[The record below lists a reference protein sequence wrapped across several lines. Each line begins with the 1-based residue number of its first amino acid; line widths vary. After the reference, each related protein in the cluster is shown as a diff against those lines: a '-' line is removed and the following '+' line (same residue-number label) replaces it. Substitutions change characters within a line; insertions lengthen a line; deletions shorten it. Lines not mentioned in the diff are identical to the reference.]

1 MSLREKAESMNAG
14 VKVEFMK
21 GRESGKTADILGKK
35 YTITDYAFLKD
46 DKDEE
51 YAVFILDEIK
61 DKFFFG
67 GSVITKN
74 LKAFTDEEKSEIQKE
89 GLPVLFRE
97 QKSKTTKRT
106 YTAVIFFPTEDDL
119 PF

>member
-1 MSLREKAESMNAG
+1 MSLREKAESMNSG
-14 VKVEFMK
+14 VKVDFMK
-21 GRESGKTADILGKK
+21 GRESGKTSEILGKK
-35 YTITDYAFLKD
+35 YTIKDYGFLQD
-46 DKDEE
+46 DKGEE
-51 YAVFILDEIK
+51 YSVFILDEIK

-67 GSVITKN
+67 GTVLTKN
-74 LKAFTDEEKSEIQKE
+74 LKEFTEDEKAEVQRE

-106 YTAVIFFPTEDDL
+106 YTAVIFFPAEDDL